1 MQKPV
6 SESFDGTLDACAF
19 DHINADTDHAHLVSS
34 ADRPGVVGQALR
46 LPRRVMATVAV
57 ALQSC
62 LASDTDALQIG
73 SMSFGIIR
81 HSGEHFLDCGFQA
94 DPHRARYD
102 CVTDVQFGQI
112 RNLVNE
118 RDVLVIDAVA
128 SVDLHI
134 GF

>member
-6 SESFDGTLDACAF
+6 SESLDGTLDARAF

-34 ADRPGVVGQALR
+34 AERPGVVGQALR
-46 LPRRVMATVAV
+46 LPLRAMATGAV
-57 ALQSC
+57 ALQHSC
-62 LASDTDALQIG
+62 SVPR
-73 SMSFGIIR
+73 SFGIIR
-81 HSGEHFLDCGFQA
+81 HGGEHFLDCGFQA
-94 DPHRARYD
+94 DPHCARYD

-118 RDVLVIDAVA
+118 RDVLVIDSVA